1 MLLRISTA
9 INLSGL
15 LSNKSKKSSTEI
27 LGIFS
32 VPGSG
37 SSQFTSYNAISF
49 FLNLYL

>member
-1 MLLRISTA
+1 MLLRTSTV

-15 LSNKSKKSSTEI
+15 LFNKSKKSSTEI

-37 SSQFTSYNAISF
+37 SNQFVS
-49 FLNLYL
+49 